1 MLWFYVIFLKMQK
14 LSILFHGVSQ
24 LHSTPTPMRSVPMLA
39 TVQRPVFV
47 CLSEFLNIQSVASGR
62 YKADFMK

>member
-47 CLSEFLNIQSVASGR
+47 SG
-62 YKADFMK
+62 K